1 MTMRHPHE
9 MLMSGNAEAVRG
21 RTVQKGMVRRIAR
34 LARPYRWQLL
44 GFMGAI
50 FAGSLMTLIPPLL
63 FRSIIDD
70 IIPDGSRGR
79 LHLFA
84 ILLVVA
90 ALAAAVAA
98 YLERLWSARIGEG
111 LIFDLRVSLYDH
123 VQRQPI
129 LFFTRS
135 QTGALIS
142 RMNNDVIGAQRAF
155 TSTLGQV
162 AGNGILLIL
171 TLFTMLLLEWRLTLM
186 AFLILPLFI
195 IPTRRVGRRLQRI
208 VRNQMEDNAA
218 MNNTMTERMNVSGA
232 LLVKLFGRYRRE
244 RDEFSRQAADVRDHG
259 VRTALV
265 SQTFF
270 IALTLMG
277 ALGTA
282 LIYWYGGL
290 MVINGRITIGTLA
303 AMGFLVAR
311 IYAPLTA
318 LTNARVDLMTAF
330 VSFDRV
336 FEVLDAPIDIQDR
349 EGAAALEEPKGEV
362 SFEDVRFTYRPPSGE
377 LASLVSTSGSSDSLH
392 GRLHGRH
399 SHLANVEGIANGEGR
414 MDGESPD
421 GERHEDVRDGHFN
434 PESTLGSKEDR
445 SFNGSNLIAA
455 PTNGEMRPAVDG
467 VSFAVS
473 PGQHFAIVGPSGAG
487 KTTLVSLLPRLY
499 EVDRGAVKVDGMD
512 VRDLTSESLRD
523 AIGVVSQDPHFFHD
537 TILRNLKY
545 ARPDATQAEIVEACR
560 AAQIHSLIASLP
572 EGYETVVGERGYRL
586 SGGEKQRLAIARV
599 ILKNPAIIILD
610 EATSHLDS
618 ENEAAIQAA
627 LANIL
632 QDRTALIVAHR
643 LSTIIS
649 ADQILVLDEGKLVEQ
664 GRHEELLAANQL
676 YADLY
681 RTLEADEAEKVQT
694 V

>member
-1 MTMRHPHE
+1 MSMRHPHE

-21 RTVQKGMVRRIAR
+21 RTVPKGMVRRIAR
-34 LARPYRWQLL
+34 FARPYRWQLL
-44 GFMGAI
+44 GFLGAI

-70 IIPDGSRGR
+70 IIPDGSRGS

-84 ILLVVA
+84 VLLVAA
-90 ALAAAVAA
+90 ALAAALAA

-244 RDEFSRQAADVRDHG
+244 RDEFSQQAAEVRDHG

-349 EGAAALEEPKGEV
+349 EGAVALEEPKGEV
-362 SFEDVRFTYRPPSGE
+362 SFEEVRFTYQPPSGE
-377 LASLVSTSGSSDSLH
+377 LASLVNASG
-392 GRLHGRH
+392 
-399 SHLANVEGIANGEGR
+399 AA
-414 MDGESPD
+414 
-421 GERHEDVRDGHFN
+421 
-434 PESTLGSKEDR
+434 
-445 SFNGSNLIAA
+445 SNLQAHQA
-455 PTNGEMRPAVDG
+455 SQNGRASQNGQIPDHAQIPLRPAVDD

-487 KTTLVSLLPRLY
+487 KTTLVSLVPRLY
-499 EVDRGAVKVDGMD
+499 EVDSGAVKVDGKD

-537 TILRNLKY
+537 TILSNLRY
-545 ARPDATQAEIVEACR
+545 ARPDATQAEVVEACR
-560 AAQIHSLIASLP
+560 AAQIHSLIANLP

-632 QDRTALIVAHR
+632 QNRTALIVAHR

-664 GRHEELLAANQL
+664 GRHEELLAANRL

>member
-1 MTMRHPHE
+1 
-9 MLMSGNAEAVRG
+9 MLMRGNADAVRG
-21 RTVQKGMVRRIAR
+21 QKVQKGMVRRIAR
-34 LARPYRWQLL
+34 FARPYRWQLL

-50 FAGSLMTLIPPLL
+50 FAGSVMTLIPPLL

-70 IIPDGSRGR
+70 IIPDSSRGR

-84 ILLVVA
+84 ILLVAA
-90 ALAAAVAA
+90 ALAAALAA

-129 LFFTRS
+129 LFFTRA

-195 IPTRRVGRRLQRI
+195 IPTRRVGRRLQKI

-232 LLVKLFGRYRRE
+232 MLVKLFGRYRRE
-244 RDEFSRQAADVRDHG
+244 RDEFSKQAADVRDHG

-336 FEVLDAPIDIQDR
+336 FEVLDTPIDIQDR
-349 EGAAALEEPKGEV
+349 EGAVALEEPKGEV
-362 SFEDVRFTYRPPSGE
+362 AFEDVRFTYQPPSGE
-377 LASLVSTSGSSDSLH
+377 LASLVNLGGSAGSVPARHIAHH
-392 GRLHGRH
+392 GE
-399 SHLANVEGIANGEGR
+399 SNG
-414 MDGESPD
+414 DGET
-421 GERHEDVRDGHFN
+421 GELSKEAWLEEADLTEEDEGKRDGL
-434 PESTLGSKEDR
+434 PQLGV
-445 SFNGSNLIAA
+445 
-455 PTNGEMRPAVDG
+455 PQTNGELRPAVKG
-467 VSFAVS
+467 VSFAVP

-499 EVDRGAVKVDGMD
+499 EVDRGAVKVDGID

-537 TILRNLKY
+537 TILSNLRY
-545 ARPDATQAEIVEACR
+545 ARPDATQTEIEEACR
-560 AAQIHSLIASLP
+560 AAQIHSLIAGLP

-618 ENEAAIQAA
+618 ENEAAIQSA
-627 LANIL
+627 LSNIL
-632 QDRTALIVAHR
+632 RDRTALIVAHR

-664 GRHEELLAANQL
+664 GRHEELLAGNQL

-681 RTLEADEAEKVQT
+681 RTLEEGQAAEAGAV
-694 V
+694 

>member
-21 RTVQKGMVRRIAR
+21 KMVPKGMVRRIAR
-34 LARPYRWQLL
+34 FARPYRWQLL

-70 IIPDGSRGR
+70 IIPDGGRGR

-84 ILLVVA
+84 ILLVAA
-90 ALAAAVAA
+90 ALAAALAA

-244 RDEFSRQAADVRDHG
+244 RDEFSQQAAEVRDHG

-349 EGAAALEEPKGEV
+349 EGAVALEEPKGEI
-362 SFEDVRFTYRPPSGE
+362 SFEEVRFAYRPPSGE
-377 LASLVSTSGSSDSLH
+377 LASLVNASG
-392 GRLHGRH
+392 
-399 SHLANVEGIANGEGR
+399 AA
-414 MDGESPD
+414 
-421 GERHEDVRDGHFN
+421 
-434 PESTLGSKEDR
+434 
-445 SFNGSNLIAA
+445 SNLQALHA
-455 PTNGEMRPAVDG
+455 SQNGRASQNGQIPEQTEIPLRPAVDG

-487 KTTLVSLLPRLY
+487 KTTLVSLVPRLY
-499 EVDRGAVKVDGMD
+499 EVDSGAVKVDGKD

-537 TILRNLKY
+537 TILSNLKY
-545 ARPDATQAEIVEACR
+545 ARPDATQAEVVEACR

>member
-1 MTMRHPHE
+1 MTMTHPHE
-9 MLMSGNAEAVRG
+9 LLRGNAEAVRG
-21 RTVQKGMVRRIAR
+21 QKVQKGMVRRIAR
-34 LARPYRWQLL
+34 FARPYRWQLL

-50 FAGSLMTLIPPLL
+50 FTGSLMTLIPPLL
-63 FRSIIDD
+63 FRSIIDN

-84 ILLVVA
+84 ILLVAA

-195 IPTRRVGRRLQRI
+195 IPTRRVGRRLQKI

-218 MNNTMTERMNVSGA
+218 MNTTMTERMNVSGA
-232 LLVKLFGRYRRE
+232 MLVKLFGRYRRE
-244 RDEFSRQAADVRDHG
+244 REEFSRQAADVRDHG

-349 EGAAALEEPKGEV
+349 EGAAELEEPKGEV

-377 LASLVSTSGSSDSLH
+377 LASLVNAAGTASNLH
-392 GRLHGRH
+392 AHH
-399 SHLANVEGIANGEGR
+399 VSQNGQIP
-414 MDGESPD
+414 DDAESP
-421 GERHEDVRDGHFN
+421 
-434 PESTLGSKEDR
+434 L
-445 SFNGSNLIAA
+445 
-455 PTNGEMRPAVDG
+455 RPAVDG
-467 VSFAVS
+467 VSFAAS
-473 PGQHFAIVGPSGAG
+473 RGQHFAIVGPSGAG
-487 KTTLVSLLPRLY
+487 KTTLVSLVPRLY
-499 EVDRGAVKVDGMD
+499 EVDSGAVKVDGKD

-537 TILRNLKY
+537 TILCNLKY

-618 ENEAAIQAA
+618 ENEAAIQKA

-681 RTLEADEAEKVQT
+681 RTLETEEAEKVQT
-694 V
+694 PQ

>member
-1 MTMRHPHE
+1 MTTMHPHE
-9 MLMSGNAEAVRG
+9 LLRGNAEAVRG
-21 RTVQKGMVRRIAR
+21 KRVQQGMVRRIASF
-34 LARPYRWQLL
+34 ARPYRWQLL
-44 GFMGAI
+44 GFVGAI
-50 FAGSLMTLIPPLL
+50 FAGSVMTLIPPLL

-70 IIPDGSRGR
+70 IIPDDNRGN

-84 ILLVVA
+84 ILLVMA
-90 ALAAAVAA
+90 AVAAAVAA

-111 LIFDLRVSLYDH
+111 LIFDLRVALYDH

-129 LFFTRS
+129 LFFTRA

-162 AGNGILLIL
+162 IGNGILLIL
-171 TLFTMLLLEWRLTLM
+171 TLFTMLLLEWRLTLL
-186 AFLILPLFI
+186 AFMILPLFI
-195 IPTRRVGRRLQRI
+195 VPTRRVGRRLQKI

-232 LLVKLFGRYRRE
+232 MLVKLFGRYRRE
-244 RDEFSRQAADVRDHG
+244 RDEFSKQAADVRDHG

-303 AMGFLVAR
+303 ALGFLVAR

-349 EGAAALEEPKGEV
+349 DGAAELEEPRGEV
-362 SFEDVRFTYRPPSGE
+362 AFEDVHFTYRPPSGE
-377 LASLVSTSGSSDSLH
+377 LASLVNLGGSDTSLH
-392 GRLHGRH
+392 ANHAKNANH
-399 SHLANVEGIANGEGR
+399 VKSETHLANGLSPQITQITGE
-414 MDGESPD
+414 
-421 GERHEDVRDGHFN
+421 V
-434 PESTLGSKEDR
+434 
-445 SFNGSNLIAA
+445 
-455 PTNGEMRPAVDG
+455 RPAVDG
-467 VSFAVS
+467 VSFAIS

-499 EVDRGAVKVDGMD
+499 DVDRGAVKVDGID
-512 VRDLTSESLRD
+512 VRDLTGESLRE

-537 TILRNLKY
+537 TILCNLKY
-545 ARPDATQAEIVEACR
+545 ARPDATQAEIEEACR

-632 QDRTALIVAHR
+632 RDRTALIVAHR

-664 GRHEELLAANQL
+664 GRHEELLTANQL

-681 RTLEADEAEKVQT
+681 RTLESDEAEKAET

>member
-1 MTMRHPHE
+1 MRHPHE
-9 MLMSGNAEAVRG
+9 MLMRGNAEAVRG
-21 RTVQKGMVRRIAR
+21 QKVQKGMVRRIAR
-34 LARPYRWQLL
+34 FARPYRWQLL

-50 FAGSLMTLIPPLL
+50 FAGSVMTLIPPLL

-70 IIPDGSRGR
+70 IIPDSSRGR

-84 ILLVVA
+84 ILLVAA
-90 ALAAAVAA
+90 ALAAALAA

-129 LFFTRS
+129 LFFTRA

-195 IPTRRVGRRLQRI
+195 IPTRRVGRRLQKI

-232 LLVKLFGRYRRE
+232 MLVKLFGRYRRE
-244 RDEFSRQAADVRDHG
+244 RDEFSKQAADVRDHG

-362 SFEDVRFTYRPPSGE
+362 AFEDVRFTYQPPSGE
-377 LASLVSTSGSSDSLH
+377 LASLVNLGGSAGSLH
-392 GRLHGRH
+392 ARHAPHHGENNGDGETGELSKKAWLEETDLTER
-399 SHLANVEGIANGEGR
+399 GEGR
-414 MDGESPD
+414 
-421 GERHEDVRDGHFN
+421 RDGGRRDGL
-434 PESTLGSKEDR
+434 PQ
-445 SFNGSNLIAA
+445 
-455 PTNGEMRPAVDG
+455 TNGELRPAVKG

-499 EVDRGAVKVDGMD
+499 EVDSGAVKVDGKD

-537 TILRNLKY
+537 TILRNLRY
-545 ARPDATQAEIVEACR
+545 ARPDATQAEIAEACR

-618 ENEAAIQAA
+618 ENEAAIQSA
-627 LANIL
+627 LSNIL
-632 QDRTALIVAHR
+632 RERTALIVAHR

-694 V
+694 G

>member
-1 MTMRHPHE
+1 
-9 MLMSGNAEAVRG
+9 
-21 RTVQKGMVRRIAR
+21 
-34 LARPYRWQLL
+34 
-44 GFMGAI
+44 
-50 FAGSLMTLIPPLL
+50 MTLIPPLL

-70 IIPDGSRGR
+70 IIPDGSRGS

-84 ILLVVA
+84 VLLVAA
-90 ALAAAVAA
+90 ALAAALAA

-244 RDEFSRQAADVRDHG
+244 RDEFSQQAAEVRDHG

-349 EGAAALEEPKGEV
+349 EGAVALEEPKGEV
-362 SFEDVRFTYRPPSGE
+362 SFEEVRFTYRPPSGE
-377 LASLVSTSGSSDSLH
+377 LASLVNASG
-392 GRLHGRH
+392 
-399 SHLANVEGIANGEGR
+399 AA
-414 MDGESPD
+414 
-421 GERHEDVRDGHFN
+421 
-434 PESTLGSKEDR
+434 
-445 SFNGSNLIAA
+445 SNLHAHQA
-455 PTNGEMRPAVDG
+455 SQNGQAFQNGQIPDHAQIPLRPAVDG

-487 KTTLVSLLPRLY
+487 KTTLVSLVPRLY
-499 EVDRGAVKVDGMD
+499 EVDSGAVKVDGKD

-537 TILRNLKY
+537 TIMSNLRY
-545 ARPDATQAEIVEACR
+545 ARPDATQAEVVEACR

-649 ADQILVLDEGKLVEQ
+649 ADQILVLNEGKLVEQ

>member
-9 MLMSGNAEAVRG
+9 MLMRGNAEAVRG
-21 RTVQKGMVRRIAR
+21 QKVQKGMVRRIAR
-34 LARPYRWQLL
+34 FARPYRWQLL

-50 FAGSLMTLIPPLL
+50 FAGSVMTLIPPLL

-70 IIPDGSRGR
+70 IIPDSSRGR

-84 ILLVVA
+84 ILLVAA

-129 LFFTRS
+129 LFFTRA

-195 IPTRRVGRRLQRI
+195 IPTRRVGRRLQKI

-232 LLVKLFGRYRRE
+232 MLVKLFGRYRRE
-244 RDEFSRQAADVRDHG
+244 RDEFSKQAADVRDHG

-349 EGAAALEEPKGEV
+349 EGAVALAEPKGEV
-362 SFEDVRFTYRPPSGE
+362 SFEDVRFTYQPPSGE
-377 LASLVSTSGSSDSLH
+377 LASLVNLGGSAGSVHARHAAHH
-392 GRLHGRH
+392 GE
-399 SHLANVEGIANGEGR
+399 NNG
-414 MDGESPD
+414 DGET
-421 GERHEDVRDGHFN
+421 GELSKEAWLEETGLTEEDEGKRDGL
-434 PESTLGSKEDR
+434 PQLGVSHQ
-445 SFNGSNLIAA
+445 
-455 PTNGEMRPAVDG
+455 TNGELRPAVKG
-467 VSFAVS
+467 ISFAVS

-499 EVDRGAVKVDGMD
+499 EVDRGAVKVDGID

-537 TILRNLKY
+537 TILSNLRY
-545 ARPDATQAEIVEACR
+545 ARPDATQTEIEEACR

-618 ENEAAIQAA
+618 ENEAAIQSA
-627 LANIL
+627 LSNIL
-632 QDRTALIVAHR
+632 RDRTALIVAHR

-664 GRHEELLAANQL
+664 GRHEELLAGNQL

-681 RTLEADEAEKVQT
+681 RTLEADQAAEAEAV
-694 V
+694 

>member
-9 MLMSGNAEAVRG
+9 MLMRGNAEAVRG
-21 RTVQKGMVRRIAR
+21 QKVQKGMVRRIAR
-34 LARPYRWQLL
+34 FARPYRWQLL

-50 FAGSLMTLIPPLL
+50 FAGSVMTLIPPLL

-70 IIPDGSRGR
+70 IIPDSSRGR

-84 ILLVVA
+84 ILLVAA
-90 ALAAAVAA
+90 ALAAALAA

-129 LFFTRS
+129 LFFTRA

-195 IPTRRVGRRLQRI
+195 IPTRRVGRRLQKI

-232 LLVKLFGRYRRE
+232 MLVKLFGRYRRE
-244 RDEFSRQAADVRDHG
+244 RDEFSKQAADVRDHG

-349 EGAAALEEPKGEV
+349 EGAVALEEPKGEV
-362 SFEDVRFTYRPPSGE
+362 AFEDVRFTYQPPSGE
-377 LASLVSTSGSSDSLH
+377 LASLVNLGGSAGSLH
-392 GRLHGRH
+392 ARHAPHHGE
-399 SHLANVEGIANGEGR
+399 NNGDGETGELSKEAWLEETDLTERDEGR
-414 MDGESPD
+414 QDG
-421 GERHEDVRDGHFN
+421 GRRDGL
-434 PESTLGSKEDR
+434 PQ
-445 SFNGSNLIAA
+445 
-455 PTNGEMRPAVDG
+455 TNGELRPAVKG

-499 EVDRGAVKVDGMD
+499 EVDSGAVKVDGKD

-545 ARPDATQAEIVEACR
+545 ARPDATQAEIAEACR

-618 ENEAAIQAA
+618 ENEAAIQSA
-627 LANIL
+627 LSNIL
-632 QDRTALIVAHR
+632 RERTALIVAHR

-649 ADQILVLDEGKLVEQ
+649 ADQILVLDEGRLVEQ

>member
-1 MTMRHPHE
+1 

-21 RTVQKGMVRRIAR
+21 KMVPKGMVRRIAR
-34 LARPYRWQLL
+34 FARPYRWQLL
-44 GFMGAI
+44 GFLGAI

-70 IIPDGSRGR
+70 IIPDGGRGR

-84 ILLVVA
+84 ILLVAA
-90 ALAAAVAA
+90 ALAAALAA

-232 LLVKLFGRYRRE
+232 MLVKLFGRYRRE
-244 RDEFSRQAADVRDHG
+244 RDEFSQQAAEVRDHG

-349 EGAAALEEPKGEV
+349 EGAVALEEPKGEI
-362 SFEDVRFTYRPPSGE
+362 SFEEVRFAYRPPSGE
-377 LASLVSTSGSSDSLH
+377 LASLVNASGS
-392 GRLHGRH
+392 
-399 SHLANVEGIANGEGR
+399 A
-414 MDGESPD
+414 
-421 GERHEDVRDGHFN
+421 
-434 PESTLGSKEDR
+434 
-445 SFNGSNLIAA
+445 SNLQALHA
-455 PTNGEMRPAVDG
+455 SQNGRASQNGQIPEQTEIPLRPAVDG

-487 KTTLVSLLPRLY
+487 KTTLVSLVPRLY
-499 EVDRGAVKVDGMD
+499 EVDSGAVKVDGKD

-537 TILRNLKY
+537 TILSNLKY
-545 ARPDATQAEIVEACR
+545 ARPDATQAEVVEACR

>member
-21 RTVQKGMVRRIAR
+21 RTVPKGMVRRIAR
-34 LARPYRWQLL
+34 FARPYRWQLL

-70 IIPDGSRGR
+70 IIPDGGRGR

-84 ILLVVA
+84 ILLVAA
-90 ALAAAVAA
+90 ALAAALAA

-232 LLVKLFGRYRRE
+232 MLVKLFGRYRRE
-244 RDEFSRQAADVRDHG
+244 RDEFSQQAAEVRDHG

-349 EGAAALEEPKGEV
+349 EGAVALEEPKGKI
-362 SFEDVRFTYRPPSGE
+362 SFEEVRFAYRPPSGE
-377 LASLVSTSGSSDSLH
+377 LASLVNASG
-392 GRLHGRH
+392 
-399 SHLANVEGIANGEGR
+399 AA
-414 MDGESPD
+414 
-421 GERHEDVRDGHFN
+421 
-434 PESTLGSKEDR
+434 
-445 SFNGSNLIAA
+445 SNLQALHA
-455 PTNGEMRPAVDG
+455 SQNGRASQNGQIPEQTEIPLRPAVDG

-487 KTTLVSLLPRLY
+487 KTTLVSLVPRLY
-499 EVDRGAVKVDGMD
+499 EVDSGAVKVDGKD

-537 TILRNLKY
+537 TILSNLKY
-545 ARPDATQAEIVEACR
+545 ARPDATQAEVVEACR

>member
-9 MLMSGNAEAVRG
+9 MLMRGNAEAVRG
-21 RTVQKGMVRRIAR
+21 QKVQKGMVRRIAR
-34 LARPYRWQLL
+34 FARPYRWQLL

-50 FAGSLMTLIPPLL
+50 FAGSVMTLIPPLL

-70 IIPDGSRGR
+70 IIPDSSRGR

-84 ILLVVA
+84 ILLVAA

-129 LFFTRS
+129 LFFTRA

-195 IPTRRVGRRLQRI
+195 IPTRRVGRRLQKI

-232 LLVKLFGRYRRE
+232 MLVKLFGRYRRE
-244 RDEFSRQAADVRDHG
+244 RDEFSKQAADVRDHG

-349 EGAAALEEPKGEV
+349 EGAVALAEPKGEV
-362 SFEDVRFTYRPPSGE
+362 AFEDVRFTYQPPSGE
-377 LASLVSTSGSSDSLH
+377 LASLVNLGGSAGSLPARHAAHH
-392 GRLHGRH
+392 GE
-399 SHLANVEGIANGEGR
+399 NNG
-414 MDGESPD
+414 DGET
-421 GERHEDVRDGHFN
+421 GELSKEAWLEETGLTEEDEGKRDGL
-434 PESTLGSKEDR
+434 PQLGV
-445 SFNGSNLIAA
+445 
-455 PTNGEMRPAVDG
+455 PHQTNGELRPAVKG

-499 EVDRGAVKVDGMD
+499 EVDRGAVKVDGTD

-537 TILRNLKY
+537 TIISNLRY
-545 ARPDATQAEIVEACR
+545 ARPDATQTEIEEACR

-618 ENEAAIQAA
+618 ENEAAIQSA
-627 LANIL
+627 LSNIL
-632 QDRTALIVAHR
+632 RDRTALIVAHR

-664 GRHEELLAANQL
+664 GRHEELLAGNQL

-681 RTLEADEAEKVQT
+681 RTLEADQAAEAEAV
-694 V
+694 

>member
-1 MTMRHPHE
+1 MTMSHPHE
-9 MLMSGNAEAVRG
+9 LLRGNMGAVRG
-21 RTVQKGMVRRIAR
+21 QKVQKGMVRRIAR
-34 LARPYRWQLL
+34 FARPYRWQLL

-50 FAGSLMTLIPPLL
+50 FAGSVMTLIPPLL

-70 IIPDGSRGR
+70 IIPDSSRGR

-84 ILLVVA
+84 ILLVAA
-90 ALAAAVAA
+90 ALAAALAA

-129 LFFTRS
+129 LFFTRA

-195 IPTRRVGRRLQRI
+195 IPTRRVGRRLQKI

-232 LLVKLFGRYRRE
+232 MLVKLFGRYRRE

-349 EGAAALEEPKGEV
+349 EGAVALEEPKGEV
-362 SFEDVRFTYRPPSGE
+362 AFEDVRFTYQPPSGE
-377 LASLVSTSGSSDSLH
+377 LASLVNLGGSEASAHARHGAHHGENNGDGETGELSKEAWLEEADLSEDSEDKRDGLPQLGVPH
-392 GRLHGRH
+392 QR
-399 SHLANVEGIANGEGR
+399 NGE
-414 MDGESPD
+414 
-421 GERHEDVRDGHFN
+421 
-434 PESTLGSKEDR
+434 L
-445 SFNGSNLIAA
+445 
-455 PTNGEMRPAVDG
+455 RPAVKG
-467 VSFAVS
+467 ISFTVS

-499 EVDRGAVKVDGMD
+499 EVDRGAVKVDGID
-512 VRDLTSESLRD
+512 VRDLASESLRD

-537 TILRNLKY
+537 TIISNLRY
-545 ARPDATQAEIVEACR
+545 ARPDATQAEIEEACR

-618 ENEAAIQAA
+618 ENEAAIQSA
-627 LANIL
+627 LSNIL
-632 QDRTALIVAHR
+632 RDRTALIVAHR

-649 ADQILVLDEGKLVEQ
+649 ADQILVVDEGRLVEQ
-664 GRHEELLAANQL
+664 GRHEELLAGNRL

-681 RTLEADEAEKVQT
+681 RTLEEGQAAEAET
-694 V
+694 NR

>member
-21 RTVQKGMVRRIAR
+21 KMVPKGMVRRIAR
-34 LARPYRWQLL
+34 FARPYRWQLL

-70 IIPDGSRGR
+70 IIPDGGRGR

-84 ILLVVA
+84 ILLVAA
-90 ALAAAVAA
+90 ALAAALAA

-244 RDEFSRQAADVRDHG
+244 RDEFSQQAAEVRDHG

-349 EGAAALEEPKGEV
+349 EGAVALEEPKGEI
-362 SFEDVRFTYRPPSGE
+362 SFEEVRFAYRPPSGE
-377 LASLVSTSGSSDSLH
+377 LASLVNASG
-392 GRLHGRH
+392 
-399 SHLANVEGIANGEGR
+399 AA
-414 MDGESPD
+414 
-421 GERHEDVRDGHFN
+421 
-434 PESTLGSKEDR
+434 
-445 SFNGSNLIAA
+445 SNLQALHA
-455 PTNGEMRPAVDG
+455 SQNGRASQNGQIPEQTEIPLRPAVDG

-487 KTTLVSLLPRLY
+487 KTTLVSLVPRLY
-499 EVDRGAVKVDGMD
+499 EVDSGAVKVDGKD

-537 TILRNLKY
+537 TILSNLRY
-545 ARPDATQAEIVEACR
+545 ARPDATQAEVVEACR

>member
-1 MTMRHPHE
+1 

-21 RTVQKGMVRRIAR
+21 KMVPKGMVRRIAR
-34 LARPYRWQLL
+34 FARPYRWQLL

-70 IIPDGSRGR
+70 IIPDGGRGR

-84 ILLVVA
+84 VLLVGA
-90 ALAAAVAA
+90 ALAAALAA

-244 RDEFSRQAADVRDHG
+244 RDEFSQQAAEVRDHG

-349 EGAAALEEPKGEV
+349 EGAVALEEPKGEI
-362 SFEDVRFTYRPPSGE
+362 SFEEVRFAYRPPSGE
-377 LASLVSTSGSSDSLH
+377 LASLVNASG
-392 GRLHGRH
+392 
-399 SHLANVEGIANGEGR
+399 AA
-414 MDGESPD
+414 
-421 GERHEDVRDGHFN
+421 
-434 PESTLGSKEDR
+434 
-445 SFNGSNLIAA
+445 SNLQALHA
-455 PTNGEMRPAVDG
+455 SQNGRASQNGQISEQMQIPLRPAVDG

-487 KTTLVSLLPRLY
+487 KTTLVSLVPRLY
-499 EVDRGAVKVDGMD
+499 EVDSGAVKVDGKD

-537 TILRNLKY
+537 TILSNLKY
-545 ARPDATQAEIVEACR
+545 ARPDATQAEVVEACR

>member
-1 MTMRHPHE
+1 MRHPHE
-9 MLMSGNAEAVRG
+9 MLMRGNAEAVRG
-21 RTVQKGMVRRIAR
+21 QKVQKGMVRRIAR
-34 LARPYRWQLL
+34 FARPYRWQLL

-50 FAGSLMTLIPPLL
+50 FAGSVMTLIPPLL

-70 IIPDGSRGR
+70 IIPDSSRGR

-84 ILLVVA
+84 ILLVAA
-90 ALAAAVAA
+90 ALAAALAA

-111 LIFDLRVSLYDH
+111 LIFDLRVALYDH

-129 LFFTRS
+129 LFFTRA

-195 IPTRRVGRRLQRI
+195 IPTRRVGRRLQKI

-232 LLVKLFGRYRRE
+232 MLVKLFGRYRRE
-244 RDEFSRQAADVRDHG
+244 REEFSKQAADVRDHG

-349 EGAAALEEPKGEV
+349 EGAVALEEPKGEV
-362 SFEDVRFTYRPPSGE
+362 AFEDVRFTYQPPSGE
-377 LASLVSTSGSSDSLH
+377 LASLVNLGGSAGSLH
-392 GRLHGRH
+392 ARHAPHHGE
-399 SHLANVEGIANGEGR
+399 NNGDGETGELSKEAWLEETDLTERDEGR
-414 MDGESPD
+414 
-421 GERHEDVRDGHFN
+421 RDGL
-434 PESTLGSKEDR
+434 PQ
-445 SFNGSNLIAA
+445 
-455 PTNGEMRPAVDG
+455 TNGELRPAVKG

-487 KTTLVSLLPRLY
+487 KTTLVSLVPRLY
-499 EVDRGAVKVDGMD
+499 EVDSGAVKVDGKD

-618 ENEAAIQAA
+618 ENEAAIQSA
-627 LANIL
+627 LSNIL
-632 QDRTALIVAHR
+632 RDRTALIVAHR

-681 RTLEADEAEKVQT
+681 RTLEAGETEKVQT
-694 V
+694 G

>member
-9 MLMSGNAEAVRG
+9 MLMRGNAEAVRG
-21 RTVQKGMVRRIAR
+21 QKVQKGMVRRIAR
-34 LARPYRWQLL
+34 FARPYRWQLL

-50 FAGSLMTLIPPLL
+50 FAGSVMTLIPPLL

-70 IIPDGSRGR
+70 IIPDSSRGR

-84 ILLVVA
+84 ILLVAA
-90 ALAAAVAA
+90 ALAAALAA

-129 LFFTRS
+129 LFFTRA

-195 IPTRRVGRRLQRI
+195 IPTRRVGRRLQKI

-232 LLVKLFGRYRRE
+232 MLVKLFGRYRRE
-244 RDEFSRQAADVRDHG
+244 RDEFSKQAADVRDHG

-362 SFEDVRFTYRPPSGE
+362 AFEDVRFTYQPPSGE
-377 LASLVSTSGSSDSLH
+377 LASLVNLGGSAGSLH
-392 GRLHGRH
+392 ARHAAHHGE
-399 SHLANVEGIANGEGR
+399 NNGDGETGELSKEAWLEETDLTERDEGR
-414 MDGESPD
+414 QDG
-421 GERHEDVRDGHFN
+421 GRRDGL
-434 PESTLGSKEDR
+434 PQ
-445 SFNGSNLIAA
+445 
-455 PTNGEMRPAVDG
+455 TNGELRPAVKG

-487 KTTLVSLLPRLY
+487 KTTLVSLVPRLY
-499 EVDRGAVKVDGMD
+499 EVDSGAVKVDGKD

-632 QDRTALIVAHR
+632 RDRTALIVAHR

-681 RTLEADEAEKVQT
+681 RTLEAGETEKVQT
-694 V
+694 G

>member
-9 MLMSGNAEAVRG
+9 MLMRGNAEAVRG
-21 RTVQKGMVRRIAR
+21 QKVQKGMVRRIAR
-34 LARPYRWQLL
+34 FARPYRWQLL

-50 FAGSLMTLIPPLL
+50 FAGSVMTLIPPLL

-70 IIPDGSRGR
+70 IIPDSSRSR

-84 ILLVVA
+84 ILLVAA
-90 ALAAAVAA
+90 ALAAALAA

-129 LFFTRS
+129 LFFTRA

-195 IPTRRVGRRLQRI
+195 IPTRRVGRRLQKI

-232 LLVKLFGRYRRE
+232 MLVKLFGRYRRE
-244 RDEFSRQAADVRDHG
+244 RDEFSKQAADVRDHG

-362 SFEDVRFTYRPPSGE
+362 AFEDVRFTYQPPSGE
-377 LASLVSTSGSSDSLH
+377 LASLVNLGGSAGSLH
-392 GRLHGRH
+392 ARHAPHHGE
-399 SHLANVEGIANGEGR
+399 NNGDGETGELSKEAWLEETDLTERDEGR
-414 MDGESPD
+414 
-421 GERHEDVRDGHFN
+421 RDGL
-434 PESTLGSKEDR
+434 PQ
-445 SFNGSNLIAA
+445 
-455 PTNGEMRPAVDG
+455 TNGELRPAVKG

-487 KTTLVSLLPRLY
+487 KTTLVSLVPRLY
-499 EVDRGAVKVDGMD
+499 EVDRGAVKVDGKD

-618 ENEAAIQAA
+618 ENEAAIQSA
-627 LANIL
+627 LSNIL
-632 QDRTALIVAHR
+632 RERTALIVAHR

-649 ADQILVLDEGKLVEQ
+649 ADQILVLDEGKLVEK

-694 V
+694 G

>member
-21 RTVQKGMVRRIAR
+21 RMVPKGMVRRIAR
-34 LARPYRWQLL
+34 FARPYRWQLL

-70 IIPDGSRGR
+70 IIPDGGRGR

-84 ILLVVA
+84 ILLVAA
-90 ALAAAVAA
+90 ALAAALAA

-232 LLVKLFGRYRRE
+232 MLVKLFGRYRRE
-244 RDEFSRQAADVRDHG
+244 RDEFSQQAAEVRDHG

-336 FEVLDAPIDIQDR
+336 FEVLDAPIDIQDS
-349 EGAAALEEPKGEV
+349 EGAVALEEPKGEI
-362 SFEDVRFTYRPPSGE
+362 SFEEVRFAYRPPSGE
-377 LASLVSTSGSSDSLH
+377 LASLVNASG
-392 GRLHGRH
+392 
-399 SHLANVEGIANGEGR
+399 AA
-414 MDGESPD
+414 
-421 GERHEDVRDGHFN
+421 
-434 PESTLGSKEDR
+434 
-445 SFNGSNLIAA
+445 SNLQALHA
-455 PTNGEMRPAVDG
+455 SQNGRASQNGQISEQTEIPLRPAVDG

-487 KTTLVSLLPRLY
+487 KTTLVSLVPRLY
-499 EVDRGAVKVDGMD
+499 EVDSGAVKVDGKD

-537 TILRNLKY
+537 TILSNLKY
-545 ARPDATQAEIVEACR
+545 ARPDATQAEVVEACR

>member
-9 MLMSGNAEAVRG
+9 MLMRGNAEAVRG
-21 RTVQKGMVRRIAR
+21 QKVQKGMVRRIAR
-34 LARPYRWQLL
+34 FARPYRWQLL

-50 FAGSLMTLIPPLL
+50 FAGSVMTLIPPLL

-70 IIPDGSRGR
+70 IIPDSSRGR

-84 ILLVVA
+84 ILLVAA
-90 ALAAAVAA
+90 ALAAALAA

-129 LFFTRS
+129 LFFTRA

-195 IPTRRVGRRLQRI
+195 IPTRRVGRRLQKI

-232 LLVKLFGRYRRE
+232 MLVKLFGRYRRE
-244 RDEFSRQAADVRDHG
+244 REEFSKQAADVRDHG

-349 EGAAALEEPKGEV
+349 EGAAVLEEPKGEV
-362 SFEDVRFTYRPPSGE
+362 AFEDVRFTYQPPSGE
-377 LASLVSTSGSSDSLH
+377 LASLVNLGGSAGSLH
-392 GRLHGRH
+392 ARHAPHHGE
-399 SHLANVEGIANGEGR
+399 NNGDGETGELSKEAWLEETDLTERDEGR
-414 MDGESPD
+414 QDG
-421 GERHEDVRDGHFN
+421 GRRDGL
-434 PESTLGSKEDR
+434 PQ
-445 SFNGSNLIAA
+445 
-455 PTNGEMRPAVDG
+455 TNGELRPAVKG

-487 KTTLVSLLPRLY
+487 KTTLVSLVPRLY
-499 EVDRGAVKVDGMD
+499 EVDSGAVKVDGKD

-618 ENEAAIQAA
+618 ENEAAIQSA
-627 LANIL
+627 LSNIL
-632 QDRTALIVAHR
+632 RERTALIVAHR

-694 V
+694 G

>member
-1 MTMRHPHE
+1 
-9 MLMSGNAEAVRG
+9 MLMRGNAEAVRG
-21 RTVQKGMVRRIAR
+21 QKVQKGMVRRIAR
-34 LARPYRWQLL
+34 FARPYRWQLL

-50 FAGSLMTLIPPLL
+50 FAGSVMTLIPPLL

-70 IIPDGSRGR
+70 IIPDSSRGR

-84 ILLVVA
+84 ILLVAA
-90 ALAAAVAA
+90 ALAAALAA

-129 LFFTRS
+129 LFFTRA

-195 IPTRRVGRRLQRI
+195 IPTRRVGRRLQKI

-232 LLVKLFGRYRRE
+232 MLVKLFGRYRRE
-244 RDEFSRQAADVRDHG
+244 RDEFSKQAADVRDHG

-362 SFEDVRFTYRPPSGE
+362 AFEDVRFTYQPPSGE
-377 LASLVSTSGSSDSLH
+377 LASLVNLGGSAGSLH
-392 GRLHGRH
+392 ARH
-399 SHLANVEGIANGEGR
+399 AAHRGENNGDGETGELSKEAWLEETDLTERDEGR
-414 MDGESPD
+414 
-421 GERHEDVRDGHFN
+421 RDGL
-434 PESTLGSKEDR
+434 PQ
-445 SFNGSNLIAA
+445 
-455 PTNGEMRPAVDG
+455 TNGELRPAVKG

-487 KTTLVSLLPRLY
+487 KTTLVSLVPRLY
-499 EVDRGAVKVDGMD
+499 EVDSGAVKVDGKD

-537 TILRNLKY
+537 TILSNLRY
-545 ARPDATQAEIVEACR
+545 ACPDATQTEIEEACR

-572 EGYETVVGERGYRL
+572 EGYKTVVGERGYRL

-632 QDRTALIVAHR
+632 RDRTALIVAHR

-694 V
+694 G

>member
-1 MTMRHPHE
+1 
-9 MLMSGNAEAVRG
+9 MLMRGNAEAVRG
-21 RTVQKGMVRRIAR
+21 QKVQKGMVRRIAR
-34 LARPYRWQLL
+34 FARPYRWQLL

-50 FAGSLMTLIPPLL
+50 FAGSVMTLIPPLL

-70 IIPDGSRGR
+70 IIPDSSRGR

-84 ILLVVA
+84 ILLVAA
-90 ALAAAVAA
+90 ALAAALAA

-129 LFFTRS
+129 LFFTRA

-195 IPTRRVGRRLQRI
+195 IPTRRVGRRLQKI

-232 LLVKLFGRYRRE
+232 MLVKLFGRYRRE
-244 RDEFSRQAADVRDHG
+244 RDEFSKQAADVRDHG

-362 SFEDVRFTYRPPSGE
+362 AFEDVRFTYQPPSGE
-377 LASLVSTSGSSDSLH
+377 LASLVNLGGSAGSLH
-392 GRLHGRH
+392 ARHAAHHGE
-399 SHLANVEGIANGEGR
+399 NNGDGETGELSKEAWLEETDLTERDEGR
-414 MDGESPD
+414 QDG
-421 GERHEDVRDGHFN
+421 GRRDGL
-434 PESTLGSKEDR
+434 PQ
-445 SFNGSNLIAA
+445 
-455 PTNGEMRPAVDG
+455 TNGELRPAVKG

-487 KTTLVSLLPRLY
+487 KTTLVSLVPRLY
-499 EVDRGAVKVDGMD
+499 EVDSGAVKVDGKD

-632 QDRTALIVAHR
+632 RDRTALIVAHR

-681 RTLEADEAEKVQT
+681 RTLEAGETEKVQT
-694 V
+694 G